1 MNMKVLA
8 GKIALVTG
16 ASRGIGRAVAERLA
30 ESGAL
35 VAVHYAGNEAAAD
48 EVVAGIER
56 SGGRAFKLQAKFGE
70 PGAVGSL
77 VEALQAALL
86 ERTGETALDILVNN
100 AGGGAAGAEFASVA
114 SENERDYDY
123 NFDLNTKT
131 PFFLSQALLPQLR
144 SGGSVI
150 NVSSAAARL
159 ELVEFAAY
167 SMAKAALE
175 SFTRILAKEIGPSGI
190 RVNAVVPGFIRTDQS
205 VAFIGDPENRKKVEG
220 MTALRRVGEPADMA
234 GVVHALVS
242 PDMSYVT
249 AQVIE
254 VSGGYRL

>member
-1 MNMKVLA
+1 MKMLE

-30 ESGAL
+30 ASGAT
-35 VAVHYAGNEAAAD
+35 VAVHYASSEQAAD
-48 EVVAGIER
+48 EVVAGIAR
-56 SGGRAFKLQAKFGE
+56 NGVQAFKVRAKFGE
-70 PGAVGSL
+70 PGAVPAL
-77 VEALQAALL
+77 VQALQAELR
-86 ERTGETALDILVNN
+86 ERTGADALDILVNN
-100 AGGGAAGAEFASVA
+100 AGGGAAGADYASV
-114 SENERDYDY
+114 SVENERDYDY

-131 PFFLSQALLPQLR
+131 PFFLSQALLPHLR

-159 ELVEFAAY
+159 DLVEFAAY
-167 SMAKAALE
+167 TMAKAALE
-175 SFTRILAKEIGPSGI
+175 SFTRVLAKEVGPAGV

-205 VAFIGDPENRKKVEG
+205 VAFIGDPENRKMIEG
-220 MTALRRVGEPADMA
+220 MTALRRVGEPEDMA

-242 PDMSYVT
+242 SDMSFVT
-249 AQVIE
+249 GQVIE